1 MCLNITKR
9 LNTLVD
15 AILVMFNKSDLVDP
29 VPMNRRHKG
38 IRGLDG
44 DVT

>member
-1 MCLNITKR
+1 MMCLNIAKR
-9 LNTLVD
+9 LYN
-15 AILVMFNKSDLVDP
+15 AILARLYKSELIDP

>member
-1 MCLNITKR
+1 MMCLNIAKR
-9 LNTLVD
+9 LCN
-15 AILVMFNKSDLVDP
+15 AILARLYKSELIDP

>member
-9 LNTLVD
+9 LNTLTN
-15 AILVMFNKSDLVDP
+15 AILARFYKSELIDP

>member
-1 MCLNITKR
+1 MCLNITKC
-9 LNTLVD
+9 LNTLVN

-29 VPMNRRHKG
+29 VPMKLRHKG